1 MLLPSRTIIA
11 LPLAFLPLS
20 AEAATT
26 SPVNEHA
33 FVTPDSVEGTLAS
46 TAERQKQG
54 GLDHYYAWKK
64 QLEQDYGLSFGFD
77 NQAQYLGGLVSGST
91 TDAASNVFR
100 LYGKWTLFNRGKSE
114 DGTLVFKVE
123 NRSAI
128 GGLVST
134 QALGPTL
141 GYAGSFSSTFSDV
154 GWALTNFY
162 WRQRIFDG
170 RAGFVIGQVDVNDY
184 TNVNALGSPWI
195 GFTNF
200 AFQQQ
205 PTMSAPA
212 QGLGAAIQWRITDE
226 WAVWGGI
233 ANANGDPSDPWKSA
247 EKLFETGETYKHIA
261 IGWGPDWADRFDQ
274 SVQLTFWQIDERT
287 DAGLPSGHGVSLLA
301 GARFGDWRPFLRAGY
316 ADDAGVSVDRNVSIG
331 TGYDARGGKDLAGL
345 AVGWGQ
351 APGNNRDQITVEA
364 FYRFDPNAVLQITPT
379 IQYVANPA
387 NSATNDDIWV
397 FGARVRAA
405 F

>member
-1 MLLPSRTIIA
+1 MKPAIFAALVALATPSAR
-11 LPLAFLPLS
+11 
-20 AEAATT
+20 AETPATVT
-26 SPVNEHA
+26 DNIFA
-33 FVTPDSVEGTLAS
+33 TPDSVEGTLAR
-46 TAERQKQG
+46 TAVRRQEEN
-54 GLDHYYAWKK
+54 LDYFEWKK
-64 QLEQDYGLSFGFD
+64 QLETDLGLSLGFD
-77 NQAQYLGGLVSGST
+77 HQTQYLGGVVGDST
-91 TDAASNVFR
+91 TDAAANVFR
-100 LYGKWTLFNRGKSE
+100 LYGKWTLFNRGKAD

-141 GYAGSFSSTFSDV
+141 GYAGSFASTFSDI
-154 GWALTNFY
+154 GWALTNLY

-205 PTMSAPA
+205 PTMSGPA
-212 QGLGAAIQWRITDE
+212 QGLGAAIQWRLNDK

-233 ANANGDPSDPWKSA
+233 ANANGDASDPWTSA
-247 EKLFETGETYKHIA
+247 EKLFDSGETYKHVA

-287 DAGLPSGHGVSLLA
+287 DAGLPSGQGVSFLA
-301 GARFGDWRPFLRAGY
+301 GTRLGNWRPFLRAGY
-316 ADDAGVSVDRNVSIG
+316 ADEAGVSVDRNVSIG
-331 TGYDARGGKDLAGL
+331 TGYDARDGKDLLGL
-345 AVGWGQ
+345 GLGWGRV
-351 APGNNRDQITVEA
+351 PGSDRDQITVET
-364 FYRFDPNAVLQITPT
+364 FYRYDPNAIFQITPT
-379 IQYVANPA
+379 IQYVADPA
-387 NSATNDDIWV
+387 NSHTTDDIWI
-397 FGARVRAA
+397 FGVRARMV